1 MLLHASAPPLRTS
14 RQQPSPGDDSPP
26 FNPSKV
32 RNPSNVRRAG
42 YCGGVPRAGQRKP
55 PSDPRLTDH
64 ISIGVLTRV
73 FPPELVDGV
82 VAEVGRRERRQ
93 RLLPARVVVYYVL
106 ALALFADC
114 SYEEV
119 MRQLV
124 EGLSWESGW
133 RRSWEVPTKVA
144 IYKARERL
152 GREPLE
158 LLFRAVAAPL
168 ASQPTRGAFYRG
180 LRLMSVDGTC
190 VDVADTPQNEAA
202 FGRPGSSRREGGG
215 AFPQLRLV
223 ALAESGTH
231 AICDVALGP
240 YTSSEQALA
249 DQLWGSLDT
258 GMLCL
263 SDRNFYTFERF
274 QKARPTGAQL
284 LWRVKSDVGLPREQT
299 LPDGSYLTTIYAL
312 KDRKVKRDGEP
323 ARVVEYRLDDP
334 ALADE
339 DQRYRL
345 ITTILEPDDAP
356 AGELAALY
364 PQRWELESA
373 LDELKT
379 HQRGPRVVLRSKH
392 PDGVYQEAYGH
403 LCTHY
408 AIRRVMHD
416 AALQANLVPHR
427 LSFVRSLRAAR
438 RSTRTQPGFSPPEP
452 RPSA

>member
-1 MLLHASAPPLRTS
+1 
-14 RQQPSPGDDSPP
+14 
-26 FNPSKV
+26 
-32 RNPSNVRRAG
+32 
-42 YCGGVPRAGQRKP
+42 VPRAGQLKP
-55 PSDPRLTDH
+55 PSDHRLTDH
-64 ISIGVLTRV
+64 VSIGVLTRV

-82 VAEVGRRERRQ
+82 VAEAERAERRH

-106 ALALFADC
+106 ALALFADS

-124 EGLSWESGW
+124 EGLAWESGW
-133 RRSWEVPTKVA
+133 RQSWEVPQKGS
-144 IYKARERL
+144 IFKARQRL
-152 GREPLE
+152 GAEPLE

-168 ASQPTRGAFYRG
+168 AGEFTRGAFYRG
-180 LRLMSVDGTC
+180 LRLVSLDGTC
-190 VDVADTPQNEAA
+190 LDVADTPQNEQA

-215 AFPQLRLV
+215 AFPQLRMV

-231 AICDVALGP
+231 AIFNAALGP
-240 YTSSEQALA
+240 YRSAEQALA
-249 DQLWGSLDT
+249 EQLWDSLGE

-263 SDRNFYTFERF
+263 ADRNFYSFERF
-274 QKARPTGAQL
+274 PTAAATGAQL
-284 LWRVKSDVGLPREQT
+284 LWRVGSSVQLPREQA
-299 LPDGSYLTTIYAL
+299 LSDGSYLTHL
-312 KDRKVKRDGEP
+312 SHSNHGKRRRG
-323 ARVVEYRLDDP
+323 AQVRVVEYRLDDP
-334 ALADE
+334 ALAE
-339 DQRYRL
+339 ADQRYRL
-345 ITTILEPDDAP
+345 ITTILDPDAAP
-356 AGELAALY
+356 AHELAALY

-416 AALQANLVPHR
+416 AALKADLVPHR

-438 RSTRTQPGFSPPEP
+438 RATRTQPGFSPPQPPDRPPAGDRRDP
-452 RPSA
+452 R

>member
-1 MLLHASAPPLRTS
+1 
-14 RQQPSPGDDSPP
+14 
-26 FNPSKV
+26 
-32 RNPSNVRRAG
+32 
-42 YCGGVPRAGQRKP
+42 VPRAGQRKP
-55 PSDPRLTDH
+55 PSDRRLSDH

-82 VAEVGRRERRQ
+82 VAEAGRRERRQ

-106 ALALFADC
+106 ALALYAES

-124 EGLSWESGW
+124 EGLAWESGW
-133 RRSWEVPTKVA
+133 QREWAVPSKVA
-144 IYKARERL
+144 LSKARARL

-158 LLFRAVAAPL
+158 LLFRAVAVPL
-168 ASQPTRGAFYRG
+168 AGASTRGAFYRD
-180 LRLMSVDGTC
+180 LRLMSLDGTC
-190 VDVADTPQNEAA
+190 LDVADTPPNQAE
-202 FGRPGSSRREGGG
+202 FGRPGSGRGQGVG

-231 AICDVALGP
+231 AVVDAALGP
-240 YTSSEQALA
+240 YTSSEPALA
-249 DQLWGSLDT
+249 ERLWGSLDA

-263 SDRNFYTFERF
+263 ADRNFYSFERF
-274 QKARPTGAQL
+274 QTARRTGAQL

-299 LPDGSYLTTIYAL
+299 LPDGSYLTSIYA
-312 KDRKVKRDGEP
+312 RKNRRARRDGER
-323 ARVVEYRLDDP
+323 ARVIEYRLADP
-334 ALADE
+334 ALAE
-339 DQRYRL
+339 PAPRYRL
-345 ITTILEPDDAP
+345 ITTILDADAAP
-356 AGELAALY
+356 ANELAALY

-373 LDELKT
+373 LDELKS

-416 AALQANLVPHR
+416 AALQADLVPHR
-427 LSFVRSLRAAR
+427 LSFIRSLRAAR
-438 RSTRTQPGFSPPEP
+438 RSTRTQPGLSPPQP
-452 RPSA
+452 RRRPPAGDRRDPR

>member
-1 MLLHASAPPLRTS
+1 M
-14 RQQPSPGDDSPP
+14 
-26 FNPSKV
+26 
-32 RNPSNVRRAG
+32 
-42 YCGGVPRAGQRKP
+42 PRAGQRKP
-55 PSDPRLTDH
+55 PSDSRLTDH

-82 VAEVGRRERRQ
+82 VGEAGRRERRR

-124 EGLSWESGW
+124 EGLAWESGW
-133 RRSWEVPTKVA
+133 EREWEVPTKVA

-158 LLFRAVAAPL
+158 FLFRAVAVPL
-168 ASQPTRGAFYRG
+168 ATGSTRGAFYRG
-180 LRLMSVDGTC
+180 LRLMSLDGTC
-190 VDVADTPQNEAA
+190 LDVADTPQNAAA

-215 AFPQLRLV
+215 AFPQLRVV

-231 AICDVALGP
+231 AICDAALGP
-240 YTSSEQALA
+240 YTGSEQALA
-249 DQLWGSLDT
+249 DRLWDSLSDR
-258 GMLCL
+258 MLCL
-263 SDRNFYTFERF
+263 ADRNFYTFERF
-274 QKARPTGAQL
+274 QKARGTGAQL

-299 LPDGSYLTTIYAL
+299 LEDGSYLTSIYAL
-312 KDRKVKRDGEP
+312 KNRKAKRDGER

-339 DQRYRL
+339 EQRYRL
-345 ITTILEPDDAP
+345 ITTILDPDAAP
-356 AGELAALY
+356 ANELAALY

-379 HQRGPRVVLRSKH
+379 HQRGPRVVLRSKQ
-392 PDGVYQEAYGH
+392 PEGVYQEAYGH

-416 AALQANLVPHR
+416 AALRADLVPHR
-427 LSFVRSLRAAR
+427 LSFIRSLRAAR
-438 RSTRTQPGFSPPEP
+438 RSTRTQPGLSPPQDRHRPPAGHRGDP
-452 RPSA
+452 R